1 MATKK
6 KDQKKTVDV
15 SGKNNKVETV
25 VKNFVNAINK
35 SVKKKM
41 SDFNVPIFEVL
52 KDTFSLE
59 LYFLNYASLD
69 RLLGNFMRQLD
80 RIVIESIVDTMAEDL
95 VETMDKTSGGYI
107 GIWDNYTVRD
117 MYINT
122 LMVAHDENGYYFTTK
137 GVAKLA
143 AETKDFVYPEESI
156 MYFKDYNPN
165 KFFVFT
171 AHLRKT
177 ITTMISNYINNNLP
191 LVFSCGDKP
200 NLNEALYNLF
210 MEFMTVRENTD
221 EQINNTTIGGTDE
234 YIKNFF
240 DIFDRP
246 FLNMVGTIL
255 LNCGLSED
263 LVNETMRNSTFS
275 GVYDDPAKVAIINLT
290 IVYTLRSKLNE
301 RNAAS
306 ISFRIDDMCKM
317 LTTPIG
323 EYPKKQVA
331 AFGKLFKKFILDCC
345 TMVANMNIDLIQQD
359 EMQKLI
365 DSSTDGAEAN

>member
-200 NLNEALYNLF
+200 NLNEALYNLCVGSF
-210 MEFMTVRENTD
+210 S
-221 EQINNTTIGGTDE
+221 QIA
-234 YIKNFF
+234 
-240 DIFDRP
+240 
-246 FLNMVGTIL
+246 
-255 LNCGLSED
+255 
-263 LVNETMRNSTFS
+263 NS
-275 GVYDDPAKVAIINLT
+275 GRGNY
-290 IVYTLRSKLNE
+290 
-301 RNAAS
+301 
-306 ISFRIDDMCKM
+306 
-317 LTTPIG
+317 
-323 EYPKKQVA
+323 
-331 AFGKLFKKFILDCC
+331 
-345 TMVANMNIDLIQQD
+345 
-359 EMQKLI
+359 
-365 DSSTDGAEAN
+365 GA